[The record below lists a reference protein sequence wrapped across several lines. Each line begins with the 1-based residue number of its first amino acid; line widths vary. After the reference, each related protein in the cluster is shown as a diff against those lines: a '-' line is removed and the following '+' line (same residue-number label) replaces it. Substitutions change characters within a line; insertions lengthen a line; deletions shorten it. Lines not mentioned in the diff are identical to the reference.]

1 MSEIR
6 DEIKSQVSR
15 NTYNK
20 TLLCSGPD
28 RAKLG
33 PARRVGAAATLGL
46 RSSPAGE
53 AGRAGSEAA
62 KRSRP

>member
-1 MSEIR
+1 MDSWELR
-6 DEIKSQVSR
+6 SVG
-15 NTYNK
+15 
-20 TLLCSGPD
+20 C
-28 RAKLG
+28 AF
-33 PARRVGAAATLGL
+33 GAAATLGL